1 MKFQFLV
8 DNKTE
13 NAKCMA
19 EWGLSVLIETGGK
32 RILLDAGTTDL
43 YRTNAEV
50 LGVNLQDVD
59 ALVISHGHFD
69 HTGGVPSFVKVND
82 KAPVY
87 LHKDALYEAYG
98 ETDGKVET
106 EACSIQWS
114 EEEMDVIWPRI
125 QFTSGKV
132 QIFDHV
138 TLIGDIPDLEG
149 YPATEQ
155 FWRRIEK
162 EDGSGETELIPDTMS
177 HEQVLVVEEEK
188 GLYIFSGCS
197 HRGVVPTLRHVQNLM
212 PGKRIAGL
220 IAGMHLYPAS
230 PAMRRKIVQEIA
242 ALDMDVVFP
251 VHCTGMD
258 AILQM
263 KALMGDKCVV
273 ACTGDKY
280 EL

>member
-1 MKFQFLV
+1 MKFQFLL

-13 NAKCMA
+13 NSKCMA
-19 EWGLSVLIETGGK
+19 EWGLSVLIESAEK
-32 RILLDAGTTDL
+32 KILLDTGLTDL
-43 YRTNAEV
+43 YKDNAEA
-50 LGVNLQDVD
+50 LGVDLTDVD

-69 HTGGVPSFVKVND
+69 HTGGVPSFVKINR

-87 LHKDALYEAYG
+87 LHRDALYVSYG
-98 ETDGKVET
+98 ETDGEVET
-106 EACSIQWS
+106 EACSIRWN
-114 EEEMDVIWPRI
+114 EDEMEAVWPRI
-125 QFTSGKV
+125 QFTGGMVKLY
-132 QIFDHV
+132 DNV

-155 FWRRIEK
+155 FWRRLEK
-162 EDGSGETELIPDTMS
+162 EDGSFELIPDTMS
-177 HEQVLVVEEEK
+177 HEQVIVVEEEA

-197 HRGVVPTLRHVQNLM
+197 HRGVVPTLRHVQSLM

-230 PAMRRKIVQEIA
+230 PEMRRKIVEEIA
-242 ALDMDVVFP
+242 QLDMDVVLP

-273 ACTGDKY
+273 ACAGDKY

>member
-13 NAKCMA
+13 NSRCMA
-19 EWGLSVLIETGGK
+19 EWGLSVLIETRGK
-32 RILLDAGTTDL
+32 KILLDTGLTDL
-43 YRTNAEV
+43 YKDNAAA
-50 LGVNLQDVD
+50 LGADLSDVD

-69 HTGGVPSFVKVND
+69 HTGGVPSFVELNET
-82 KAPVY
+82 APVY
-87 LHKDALYEAYG
+87 LHKDGLYEAYG
-98 ETDGKVET
+98 ETDGVVET
-106 EACSIQWS
+106 EACSIRWN
-114 EEEMDVIWPRI
+114 EAEMEAVWPRL
-125 QFTSGKV
+125 QFTSGVV
-132 QIFDHV
+132 QLFDHV

-155 FWRRIEK
+155 FWRRMEK
-162 EDGSGETELIPDTMS
+162 EDGSSQLILDTMS
-177 HEQVLVVEEEK
+177 HEQILVVEEDA

-197 HRGVVPTLRHVQNLM
+197 HRGVVPTLRHVQSLM

-230 PAMRRKIVQEIA
+230 AEMRKKIVEEIA

-263 KALMGDKCVV
+263 KALMGGKCVV
-273 ACTGDKY
+273 ACAGDKY

>member
-1 MKFQFLV
+1 MKFQFLL

-13 NAKCMA
+13 NSKCMA
-19 EWGLSVLIETGGK
+19 EWGLSVLIETAGK
-32 RILLDAGTTDL
+32 KILLDTGLTDL
-43 YRTNAEV
+43 YKANAEA
-50 LGVNLQDVD
+50 LGADLTDDD

-69 HTGGVPSFVKVND
+69 HTGGVPSFVKINK

-87 LHKDALYEAYG
+87 LHRDALYESYG
-98 ETDGKVET
+98 ETDGKVEA
-106 EACSIQWS
+106 EACSIRWD
-114 EEEMDVIWPRI
+114 EEEMETVWPRI
-125 QFTSGKV
+125 QLTGGMVKLY
-132 QIFDHV
+132 DNV

-155 FWRRIEK
+155 FWRRLEK
-162 EDGSGETELIPDTMS
+162 EDGSFELIPDTMS
-177 HEQVLVVEEEK
+177 HEQVIVVEEEA

-197 HRGVVPTLRHVQNLM
+197 HRGVVPTLRHVQSLM

-230 PAMRRKIVQEIA
+230 PEMRRKIVEEVA
-242 ALDMDVVFP
+242 GLDMDVVFP

-273 ACTGDKY
+273 ACAGDKY

>member
-1 MKFQFLV
+1 
-8 DNKTE
+8 
-13 NAKCMA
+13 
-19 EWGLSVLIETGGK
+19 
-32 RILLDAGTTDL
+32 
-43 YRTNAEV
+43 
-50 LGVNLQDVD
+50 
-59 ALVISHGHFD
+59 
-69 HTGGVPSFVKVND
+69 
-82 KAPVY
+82 
-87 LHKDALYEAYG
+87 
-98 ETDGKVET
+98 
-106 EACSIQWS
+106 
-114 EEEMDVIWPRI
+114 
-125 QFTSGKV
+125 
-132 QIFDHV
+132 
-138 TLIGDIPDLEG
+138 
-149 YPATEQ
+149 
-155 FWRRIEK
+155 
-162 EDGSGETELIPDTMS
+162 MS
-177 HEQVLVVEEEK
+177 HEQVLELEEEK

>member
-32 RILLDAGTTDL
+32 KILLDAGTTDL

-69 HTGGVPSFVKVND
+69 HTGGVPSFVEVND

-114 EEEMDVIWPRI
+114 EEEMNAIWPRI
-125 QFTSGKV
+125 QFTSGTV
-132 QIFDHV
+132 QLYDDV
-138 TLIGDIPDLEG
+138 TIIGDIPDLEG

-155 FWRRIEK
+155 FWRHIEK
-162 EDGSGETELIPDTMS
+162 EDESGETE
-177 HEQVLVVEEEK
+177 
-188 GLYIFSGCS
+188 
-197 HRGVVPTLRHVQNLM
+197 RHVQNLM

-230 PAMRRKIVQEIA
+230 PEIRHKIVQEIA
-242 ALDMDVVFP
+242 SLDMDVVFP

>member
-1 MKFQFLV
+1 MKFQFLL

-13 NAKCMA
+13 NSKCKA

-32 RILLDAGTTDL
+32 KILLDAGTTDM
-43 YRTNAEV
+43 YKANAEA
-50 LGVNLQDVD
+50 LGVDLTEVD
-59 ALVISHGHFD
+59 AMVISHGHFD
-69 HTGGVPSFVKVND
+69 HTGGVPSFVKLNE

-87 LHKDALYEAYG
+87 LHRDGFYEAYG
-98 ETDGKVET
+98 ETDGEVET
-106 EACSIQWS
+106 EACSIRWN
-114 EEEMDVIWPRI
+114 EEEMEAVWPRI
-125 QFTSGKV
+125 RFTGGV
-132 QIFDHV
+132 VELYDNV

-155 FWRRIEK
+155 FWRRVEK
-162 EDGSGETELIPDTMS
+162 EDGSSELIPDTMS
-177 HEQVLVVEEEK
+177 HEQVIVVEEEA
-188 GLYIFSGCS
+188 GLYVFSGCS
-197 HRGVVPTLRHVQNLM
+197 HRGVVPTLRHVQSLM

-230 PAMRRKIVQEIA
+230 SEMRKKIVEEIA
-242 ALDMDVVFP
+242 RLDMDVVFP

-273 ACTGDKY
+273 ACAGDKD

>member
-1 MKFQFLV
+1 MKFQFLL

-13 NAKCMA
+13 NSKCMA

-32 RILLDAGTTDL
+32 KILLDAGLTDL
-43 YRTNAEV
+43 YKANAEA
-50 LGVNLQDVD
+50 LGVDLADVD

-69 HTGGVPSFVKVND
+69 HTGGVPSFVKING

-87 LHKDALYEAYG
+87 LHRDTMYESYG

-106 EACSIQWS
+106 EACSIRWN
-114 EEEMDVIWPRI
+114 EEEMEAVWPRI
-125 QFTSGKV
+125 QFTGGMVKLYDNVS
-132 QIFDHV
+132 
-138 TLIGDIPDLEG
+138 LIGDIPDLEG

-155 FWRRIEK
+155 FWRRLEK
-162 EDGSGETELIPDTMS
+162 EDGSFELIPDTMS
-177 HEQVLVVEEEK
+177 HEQVIVVEEEA
-188 GLYIFSGCS
+188 GLYVFSGCS

-220 IAGMHLYPAS
+220 IAGMHLYPAL
-230 PAMRRKIVQEIA
+230 PEMRRKIVAEIA
-242 ALDMDVVFP
+242 GLDMDVVFP

-273 ACTGDKY
+273 ACAGDKY
-280 EL
+280 EF

>member
-13 NAKCMA
+13 NSRCMA
-19 EWGLSVLIETGGK
+19 EWGLSVLIDTGRK
-32 RILLDAGTTDL
+32 KILLDAGTSDL
-43 YRTNAEV
+43 YMENACA

-69 HTGGVPSFVKVND
+69 HTGGVPSFVEVNE
-82 KAPVY
+82 KASVY

-106 EACSIQWS
+106 EPCSIPWT
-114 EEEMDVIWPRI
+114 EEEMDAVWPRI

-132 QIFDHV
+132 QLYDNV
-138 TLIGDIPDLEG
+138 TLLGDIPDLEG

-155 FWRRIEK
+155 FWRRVEK

-177 HEQVLVVEEEK
+177 HEQVIIVEEEA
-188 GLYIFSGCS
+188 GLFIFSGCS
-197 HRGVVPTLRHVQNLM
+197 HRGVVPTIRYVQQQM

-230 PAMRRKIVQEIA
+230 AEMRRKIVQEIA

-273 ACTGDKY
+273 ACTGDAY
-280 EL
+280 EF

>member
-13 NAKCMA
+13 NSKCMA
-19 EWGLSVLIETGGK
+19 EWGLSIVIETGGK
-32 RILLDAGTTDL
+32 KILLDAGTTDL
-43 YRTNAEV
+43 YKANADA
-50 LGVNLQDVD
+50 LGVELADVD

-69 HTGGVPSFVKVND
+69 HTGGVPSFVALNE

-87 LHKDALYEAYG
+87 LHRDALYEAYG
-98 ETDGKVET
+98 ETGGMVES
-106 EACSIQWS
+106 EPCSIRWTD
-114 EEEMDVIWPRI
+114 EEMDAVWPRL
-125 QFTSGKV
+125 QFTGSLM
-132 QIFDHV
+132 QLCENV
-138 TLIGDIPDLEG
+138 TLLGDIPDLEG

-155 FWRRIEK
+155 FWRK
-162 EDGSGETELIPDTMS
+162 LDDGSLVRDTMS
-177 HEQVLVVEEEK
+177 HEQVLVIEEEA
-188 GLYIFSGCS
+188 GLYVFSGCS
-197 HRGVVPTLRHVQNLM
+197 HRGVVPTLRHVQHVM

-230 PAMRRKIVQEIA
+230 PEMRRRIVGEIA

-263 KALMGDKCVV
+263 KALMGDKCQV